1 MTRRRR
7 PSPVTTGLLVVVG
20 LLAGG
25 CAANI
30 EPQDLRELKRAES
43 PNDALACPPEICK
56 AEAGFES
63 PVFGATPEAV
73 LRALQQAVESQPRT
87 ELAAEVPDPKQVIYV
102 QRSAVFRFPDTIWV
116 QAVELP
122 KGSSV
127 IIYSR
132 SNYGY
137 GDFGV
142 NRERVGLWLDLL
154 REALAA
160 DLIE

>member
-1 MTRRRR
+1 MTRRRG

-20 LLAGG
+20 LLVGG
-25 CAANI
+25 CAANT

-43 PNDALACPPEICK
+43 PNDALACPTGICTTQ
-56 AEAGFES
+56 ADFES

-87 ELAAEVPDPKQVIYV
+87 ELAAVVPDPKQVIYV

-116 QAVELP
+116 QPVALP
-122 KGSSV
+122 QGSSV

>member
-1 MTRRRR
+1 MARRRG
-7 PSPVTTGLLVVVG
+7 PFPLAAVLLVAAGLLT
-20 LLAGG
+20 G
-25 CAANI
+25 CAANT
-30 EPQDLRELKRAES
+30 EPQDLRELTRAES
-43 PNDALACPPEICK
+43 PNDSLACPPGTCK
-56 AEAGFES
+56 AEADFDS
-63 PVFGATPEAV
+63 PVFGRTPEEVA
-73 LRALQQAVESQPRT
+73 RALRQAIEGQPRI
-87 ELAAEVPDPKQVIYV
+87 ELAAAVQEPKQDIYV

-116 QAVELP
+116 QPVALP
-122 KGSSV
+122 QGSSV

-142 NRERVGLWLDLL
+142 NQERIGLWLELL

>member
-1 MTRRRR
+1 MARRRGSF
-7 PSPVTTGLLVVVG
+7 PLTAALLVAAGLLT
-20 LLAGG
+20 G
-25 CAANI
+25 CAANT
-30 EPQDLRELKRAES
+30 EPQDLRELKRADS
-43 PNDALACPPEICK
+43 PNDSLACPPGICK
-56 AEAGFES
+56 AEADFES
-63 PVFGATPEAV
+63 PVFGRTPEEVA
-73 LRALQQAVESQPRT
+73 RALRQAIEGQPRI
-87 ELAAEVPDPKQVIYV
+87 ELAAAVQEPKQDVYV

-116 QAVELP
+116 QPVALP
-122 KGSSV
+122 QGSSV

>member
-1 MTRRRR
+1 MFKAI
-7 PSPVTTGLLVVVG
+7 LLEETDGKV
-20 LLAGG
+20 
-25 CAANI
+25 AA
-30 EPQDLRELKRAES
+30 
-43 PNDALACPPEICK
+43 
-56 AEAGFES
+56 
-63 PVFGATPEAV
+63 AV
-73 LRALQQAVESQPRT
+73 QE
-87 ELAAEVPDPKQVIYV
+87 PKQDIYV

-116 QAVELP
+116 QPVALP
-122 KGSSV
+122 QGSSV

-160 DLIE
+160 DLVE